1 MLSLDGIRAMKIENV
16 NLINLLEHAHIGVV
30 IHSWDSQIVYVNP
43 AAMKLFKTSLERLQ
57 SRHLLEDGWEL
68 VDRQNRRLHPDEY
81 PVNKVTSLNVSITDE
96 VIGLVDETSAE
107 VCWLS
112 VSAYPENSNGAGFV
126 VVYFTEITEKIAAF
140 SFLDIVQSAQDMII
154 VTEAKAIDGPLS
166 PKIIYV
172 NDAICKL
179 TGYSREELIGETP
192 RIFQGTLTDKEAT
205 TRIHCALAENKSI
218 TETLLNYTK
227 SGTPYWVEM
236 SIFPLKNQLGEVTH
250 FASVER
256 DVSAVKFHAEQLN
269 SRNFELKSI
278 RENLEDLVSQR
289 TRELRNVNVKLEKLA
304 YFDPLTDIPN
314 RRAFEEALD
323 KSTHFAHR
331 HGYSLLIG
339 IADVDHFKKL
349 NDTFGHAFGDD
360 VLVAVAKSMKQFFRQ
375 EDGIGRVGGEEF
387 AFCMVLPG
395 SHDPKDILER
405 LRKRVELISSSL
417 PALRGYE
424 VTISIGAYYVS
435 EVKPNETKEMVSMA
449 DEALYRAKRE
459 GRNRVSLVRQDKTE
473 FNSVS

>member
-1 MLSLDGIRAMKIENV
+1 MSIENV
-16 NLINLLEHAHIGVV
+16 NLINLLEHASICVV

-43 AAMKLFKTSLERLQ
+43 AAAKLFKTSLDELQ
-57 SRHLLEDGWEL
+57 RRHQSIDGWEFI
-68 VDRQNRRLHPDEY
+68 DRQNRRLNPDEY
-81 PVNKVTSLNVSITDE
+81 PVSKVISLNVSITDE
-96 VIGLVDETSAE
+96 VIGLVDDTTGE

-112 VSAYPENSNGAGFV
+112 VSAYPEKSNGTGFV
-126 VVYFTEITEKIAAF
+126 VVYFTEITKKIADF

-154 VTEAKAIDGPLS
+154 VTEAESVNGPLS
-166 PKIIYV
+166 PQIIYV

-192 RIFQGTLTDKEAT
+192 RIFQGSLTDKEAT
-205 TRIHCALAENKSI
+205 TRIHSALTEKKPV

-227 SGTPYWVEM
+227 KGTPYWVEM
-236 SIFPLKNQLGEVTH
+236 SIFPLKNQFGEVTH

-269 SRNFELKSI
+269 TRNSELRDI
-278 RENLEDLVSQR
+278 RENLEKLVSQR
-289 TRELRNVNVKLEKLA
+289 TRDLRNVNVKLEKLA

-395 SHDPKDILER
+395 SHEAIDILER

-417 PALRGYE
+417 PALKGYD

-435 EVKPNETKEMVSMA
+435 EVNPSETKEMVSIA

>member
-1 MLSLDGIRAMKIENV
+1 M
-16 NLINLLEHAHIGVV
+16 
-30 IHSWDSQIVYVNP
+30 
-43 AAMKLFKTSLERLQ
+43 
-57 SRHLLEDGWEL
+57 
-68 VDRQNRRLHPDEY
+68 
-81 PVNKVTSLNVSITDE
+81 
-96 VIGLVDETSAE
+96 
-107 VCWLS
+107 S

-323 KSTHFAHR
+323 KSTHYAHR
-331 HGYSLLIG
+331 HGHSLLIG

>member
-1 MLSLDGIRAMKIENV
+1 MLSRDGIRAMKIENV

-30 IHSWDSQIVYVNP
+30 IHSWDSQIIYANP
-43 AAMKLFKTSLERLQ
+43 AAMKLFKTSIDSLKNK
-57 SRHLLEDGWEL
+57 HHLEDGWEFI
-68 VDRQNRRLHPDEY
+68 DRQNRRLHPDEY
-81 PVNKVTSLNVSITDE
+81 PVNKVISLNVSITDE

-112 VSAYPENSNGAGFV
+112 VSAYPENSNDAGFV

-140 SFLDIVQSAQDMII
+140 SFLDIVQSAQDMIV

-205 TRIHCALAENKSI
+205 NRIHSALAEQKPI

-227 SGTPYWVEM
+227 TGTPYWVEM
-236 SIFPLKNQLGEVTH
+236 SIFPLRNQLGEVTH

-256 DVSAVKFHAEQLN
+256 DVSAVKFQAEQLN

-278 RENLEDLVSQR
+278 RENLENLVTQR

-323 KSTHFAHR
+323 KSVHFAHR
-331 HGYSLLIG
+331 HGHSLLIG

-349 NDTFGHAFGDD
+349 NDTYGHAFGDD
-360 VLVAVAKSMKQFFRQ
+360 VLIAIAKSMKQFFRQ

-395 SHDPKDILER
+395 SHDPIDILER
-405 LRKRVELISSSL
+405 LRKRVEVISSTLPSL
-417 PALRGYE
+417 KGYN

-435 EVKPNETKEMVSMA
+435 EISPNQTKEIVSKA
-449 DEALYRAKRE
+449 DEALYRAKRD
-459 GRNRVSLVRQDKTE
+459 GRNQVCLAKQDKTE

>member
-1 MLSLDGIRAMKIENV
+1 MLSLDGIRAVKIENV

-43 AAMKLFKTSLERLQ
+43 AALKLFKTSLEGLHNLHQ
-57 SRHLLEDGWEL
+57 LEDGWEL
-68 VDRQNRRLHPDEY
+68 IDRQNRRLHPDEY
-81 PVNKVTSLNVSITDE
+81 PVNKVISLNVSITDE
-96 VIGLVDETSAE
+96 VIGLVGEESSE
-107 VCWLS
+107 VCWLN
-112 VSAYPENSNGAGFV
+112 VSAYPEKSESTGFV
-126 VVYFTEITEKIAAF
+126 VVYFTEITEKIADF
-140 SFLDIVQSAQDMII
+140 SFLDIVQSAQDMIV

-172 NDAICKL
+172 NDAICEL

-205 TRIHCALAENKSI
+205 TRIHEALSEKKPI

-227 SGTPYWVEM
+227 NGTPYWVEM

-256 DVSAVKFHAEQLN
+256 DVSAVKFQAEQLN
-269 SRNFELKSI
+269 NRNFELKSI
-278 RENLEDLVSQR
+278 RENLEDLVNKR

-331 HGYSLLIG
+331 HGHSLLIG
-339 IADVDHFKKL
+339 VADVDHFKKL

-375 EDGIGRVGGEEF
+375 EDGIG
-387 AFCMVLPG
+387 L
-395 SHDPKDILER
+395 S
-405 LRKRVELISSSL
+405 LIH
-417 PALRGYE
+417 
-424 VTISIGAYYVS
+424 I
-435 EVKPNETKEMVSMA
+435 
-449 DEALYRAKRE
+449 
-459 GRNRVSLVRQDKTE
+459 
-473 FNSVS
+473 